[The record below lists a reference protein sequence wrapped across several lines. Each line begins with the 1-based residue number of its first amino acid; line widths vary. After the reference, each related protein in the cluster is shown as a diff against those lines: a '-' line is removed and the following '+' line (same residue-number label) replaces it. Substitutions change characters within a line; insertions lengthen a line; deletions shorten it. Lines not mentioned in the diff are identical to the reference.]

1 MSTGAFSNQPF
12 NQGGRE
18 RVLTSGMEHFCSST
32 KTSVDYGND
41 ALWGQRLSLQ
51 NVILLGFELLESR
64 LSHFP

>member
-41 ALWGQRLSLQ
+41 AL
-51 NVILLGFELLESR
+51 
-64 LSHFP
+64 